1 MGASVRPV
9 SIIIVS
15 WNASDY
21 LAGCLESIRRANARC
36 VEEVIVVDNASSDG
50 SAEMVE
56 QRYPEAMLI
65 RAGANLGF
73 ARANNLAM
81 QRARGTQFAL
91 VNSDALVH
99 PGCLE
104 ALSEH
109 MERHPDVGLV
119 GPRVTGAQGVLQRS
133 CRHLPGLRNTLCR
146 ALALDRVFGGRGIF
160 SGYEVPS
167 DRHELLHEPEVL
179 SGCFCLARRTAVEQI
194 GGLDE
199 RFFFYGEDVDWCRR
213 FRDGGWKL
221 VFIPQA
227 TATHFGGGS
236 TANAPLR
243 YSVEIIKATLIYWRK
258 HHGVAGALACG
269 GLLAF
274 HHGIR
279 LVARSIKRVSGLG
292 NSPAN
297 RYKFNE
303 DVACLVW
310 LFFRNEISG
319 ER

>member
-1 MGASVRPV
+1 MSARSV
-9 SIIIVS
+9 SILIVS
-15 WNASDY
+15 WNARDH
-21 LAGCLESIRRANARC
+21 LAGCLESIRRADAPC
-36 VEEVIVVDNASSDG
+36 VLEVIVVDNASADG

-56 QRYPEAMLI
+56 SDHPEVRLI

-73 ARANNLAM
+73 AKANNLAM

-109 MERHPDVGLV
+109 LDRHPDVGLA
-119 GPRVTGAQGVLQRS
+119 GPRVLGGQGGLQRS

-160 SGYEVPS
+160 SGYEVS
-167 DRHELLHEPEVL
+167 CERHELLHEPEVL
-179 SGCFCLARRTAVEQI
+179 SGCFCLARRAAVDHI

-221 VFIPQA
+221 AFIPQA

-243 YSVEIIKATLIYWRK
+243 YSVEIIKATLVYWRK
-258 HHGVAGALACG
+258 HHGRAGELACAS
-269 GLLAF
+269 LLAF
-274 HHGIR
+274 HHGVR
-279 LVARSIKRVSGLG
+279 LVARSMLRWSGWG
-292 NSPAN
+292 DSPTV
-297 RYKFNE
+297 RHKLDE
-303 DVACLVW
+303 DRACLGW
-310 LFFRNEISG
+310 LLFRTEISG
-319 ER
+319 SR